1 MAPCGVA
8 ELEKGTTLLC
18 IPRLAWHHLAQQRG
32 SR

>member
-8 ELEKGTTLLC
+8 GLEKGTILLC
-18 IPRLAWHHLAQQRG
+18 IPRLAWRHLTQQRG